1 MNHTLAI
8 VAKVGTREISVS
20 LWFILAAVTEIIIE
34 IKFYKTF
41 PLYNSL
47 LHPFIINSPNKHK
60 FNYHFNRRFEK
71 CSYVKKMKIAD
82 YTTIRI

>member
-1 MNHTLAI
+1 MNHALAI
-8 VAKVGTREISVS
+8 VAKLGTREISVS
-20 LWFILAAVTEIIIE
+20 LWIILTAVTEIIIE

-41 PLYNSL
+41 PLYNSSL
-47 LHPFIINSPNKHK
+47 NPFIINSPNKHK

-71 CSYVKKMKIAD
+71 CNYLKKMKIAD